1 MYDEQGKPCEEYE
14 DYLGE
19 IRKHIDEPA
28 PKVTIKGGDGSGFVS
43 NIDTVLRKQNLTI
56 DEFNTLRL
64 KSVSELSPDEIAKMK
79 AIRDS
84 VPKINSS
91 TVIKKTIPAS
101 DIEKYLGEK
110 GYSEIG
116 GYIAKYDDVS
126 HITGYDN
133 VVESSRLD
141 YVTETGIRPYPEG
154 GDAYGYIKFTTEDVN
169 RIEIPYGKVFGGKN
183 TDTLPCTLNGFTGA
197 RNGEIIPEWTASKRL
212 TPDYGSE
219 LHKVVNGTD
228 SIIGVFDGEHF
239 R

>member
-1 MYDEQGKPCEEYE
+1 MSAKDTLHDVGITGITTFSTGIAFDILSRPVQALVRKFRGTVGISGCSEAAEGAGKSAGGTPDSPYIPDDE
-14 DYLGE
+14 D
-19 IRKHIDEPA
+19 IA
-28 PKVTIKGGDGSGFVS
+28 
-43 NIDTVLRKQNLTI
+43 
-56 DEFNTLRL
+56 L
-64 KSVSELSPDEIAKMK
+64 K
-79 AIRDS
+79 
-84 VPKINSS
+84 
-91 TVIKKTIPAS
+91 
-101 DIEKYLGEK
+101 K

-141 YVTETGIRPYPEG
+141 YVTKTGIRPYPEG

-228 SIIGVFDGEHF
+228 SIIGVFDGKHF